1 MDEAQNFDWLVA
13 MNGGKV
19 MATDSPAELLARTH
33 CETLDAAFIALLPEA
48 QRRGHRA
55 VIIPPLVE
63 GDDAPIAIEAE
74 GLTMRFGKFIAVD
87 HVSFR
92 IRKGE
97 IFGFLGSNGCGKSTT
112 MKMLTGLLPATEGHA
127 ALFGQPVNPRDIA
140 TRRRVGYMSQV
151 FSLYTELSVRQNLV
165 LAARLHQMPEAAIP
179 QRLLTL
185 LTSPH
190 DQRSITGITRF
201 MDLRLKWYGSS
212 AGAPR
217 KWSSSSY
224 TRDCRLRFR
233 VGCWM
238 RFTAAGCRKK
248 RGHASRS
255 RPCWS
260 WRRC

>member
-1 MDEAQNFDWLVA
+1 MLGLAQAGQVRVDD
-13 MNGGKV
+13 GGGGGFMTEV
-19 MATDSPAELLARTH
+19 DLDLAEVL
-33 CETLDAAFIALLPEA
+33 ALLE
-48 QRRGHRA
+48 QMRG
-55 VIIPPLVE
+55 VTV
-63 GDDAPIAIEAE
+63 
-74 GLTMRFGKFIAVD
+74 
-87 HVSFR
+87 
-92 IRKGE
+92 
-97 IFGFLGSNGCGKSTT
+97 
-112 MKMLTGLLPATEGHA
+112 
-127 ALFGQPVNPRDIA
+127 
-140 TRRRVGYMSQV
+140 
-151 FSLYTELSVRQNLV
+151 
-165 LAARLHQMPEAAIP
+165 P